1 MAKEAQIVGFRIG
14 REDFGIPIER
24 VHEIVRPMAITAVP
38 DTPDHIE
45 GVINLRGKIVPV
57 VDLRKRFGEKQPAGS
72 RKNRI
77 VVAEINSRQVGL
89 LVDAASEV
97 LKIAPDAIEDP
108 PDALGDDSS
117 SYVRGVAKFKG
128 RLIILI
134 DLERIMR
141 AGELKRVS
149 EIADLSATG
158 T

>member
-1 MAKEAQIVGFRIG
+1 MAKEVQIVGFRIG

-57 VDLRKRFGEKQPAGS
+57 VDLRKRFGEKQPAGN

-77 VVAEINSRQVGL
+77 VVAEINGRQVGL
-89 LVDAASEV
+89 LVDTASEV
-97 LKIAPDAIEDP
+97 LKLAPDAIEDP
-108 PDALGDDSS
+108 PQALGDEAS
-117 SYVRGVAKFKG
+117 SYVRGVAKFNG
-128 RLIILI
+128 RLIILV

-141 AGELKRVS
+141 EGDLRRVS